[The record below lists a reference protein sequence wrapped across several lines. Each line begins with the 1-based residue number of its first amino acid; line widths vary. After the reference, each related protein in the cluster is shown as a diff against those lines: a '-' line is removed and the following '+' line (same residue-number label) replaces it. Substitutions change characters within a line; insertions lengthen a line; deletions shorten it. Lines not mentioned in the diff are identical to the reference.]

1 MVHTL
6 VWRDFCFGKASGAFT
21 LYFLQLLLNTLWSAL
36 FFGLKRPDI
45 AMAELVVLWVA
56 IAMTIAA
63 FWSLVEIAEL
73 LLLPYF
79 AWVTFAGAL
88 NFALWRLNA
97 KPVKI

>member
-1 MVHTL
+1 M
-6 VWRDFCFGKASGAFT
+6 
-21 LYFLQLLLNTLWSAL
+21 LWSPL

-45 AMAELVVLWVA
+45 AMAELVVLWVS

-63 FWSLVEIAEL
+63 FWSLVETVAL

-88 NFALWRLNA
+88 NFALRRLNA
-97 KPVKI
+97 KSAKSAVW